1 MQPNCMTSPYPHQL
15 ISRLRYQHTDAHI
28 KNTGNYTSATVV
40 ENETVDVDDDDIETE
55 DESGPVFPVEMM
67 LN

>member
-1 MQPNCMTSPYPHQL
+1 MQPNCMTGSYQHQL
-15 ISRLRYQHTDAHI
+15 ISRLRYQHTDAYI
-28 KNTGNYTSATVV
+28 KNAGDYTPATVV
-40 ENETVDVDDDDIETE
+40 ENETVDVDGDDIETE